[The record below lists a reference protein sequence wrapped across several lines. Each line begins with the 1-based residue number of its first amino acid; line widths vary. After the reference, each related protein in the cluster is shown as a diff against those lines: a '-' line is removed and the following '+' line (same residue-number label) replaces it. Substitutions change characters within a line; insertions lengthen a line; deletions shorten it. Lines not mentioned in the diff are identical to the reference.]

1 MRGLVSNHYR
11 MHQPAMSAAPIGIF
25 DSGAGGLSILSGI
38 HRLLPAE
45 QLLYVADS
53 AHAPY
58 GPKGHDYILAR
69 SEHIVQFLL
78 QRGVKAVVV
87 ACNTATA
94 AAIAELRA
102 RHALPFIG
110 MEPAVKPAAAATR
123 SGVVGVLATQGT
135 IGSEKFLNL
144 KNRFDH
150 QVEFVTSACPGLVQ
164 EIERLQPD
172 LPALRAL
179 LRQFITPMLERGA
192 DTLVLGC
199 THYSLIRSEIQ
210 AIAGPQVAI
219 IDAGDAVARELQRRL
234 AQAGLLRA
242 VTAPAGT
249 AAVEFFSSGDP
260 QQQAQLLGRYW
271 GKSITVAQLP

>member
-1 MRGLVSNHYR
+1 
-11 MHQPAMSAAPIGIF
+11 MSAAPIGIF

-45 QLLYVADS
+45 HLLYVADS

-78 QRGVKAVVV
+78 RRGVKAVVV

-94 AAIAELRA
+94 AAIVELRA
-102 RHALPFIG
+102 RHALPLIG

-135 IGSEKFLNL
+135 IGSEKFLHL
-144 KNRFDH
+144 KNRFH
-150 QVEFVTSACPGLVQ
+150 HAVEFVTSACPGLVQ
-164 EIERLQPD
+164 EIERPQPD
-172 LPALRAL
+172 LLILRGL
-179 LRQFITPMLERGA
+179 LRQFIEPMLAQGA

-199 THYSLIRSEIQ
+199 THYSLVRTEIQ
-210 AIAGPQVAI
+210 AIAGPDVGL

-234 AQAGLLRA
+234 AQAGLLQ
-242 VTAPAGT
+242 PDAGT
-249 AAVEFFSSGDP
+249 AAGGAAAVEFFTSGDP

-271 GKSITVAQLP
+271 GQSITVERLP